1 MNKDDRQGKENT
13 AQGAIAKATAEDR
26 DALYTYQA
34 ESETGVQRPLPRMQR
49 PLPDPPSA
57 PPALSGQSRTPADS
71 GNANEATNELEDF
84 LETRG

>member
-1 MNKDDRQGKENT
+1 MNKEDRQGKDST
-13 AQGAIAKATAEDR
+13 AQGAIPKPATEDR

-34 ESETGVQRPLPRMQR
+34 ESEAGAQRTLPRMQR